1 MPHNRYWGLRELQE
15 TLRWD
20 SSVNRKWVK
29 VFTFWG
35 LRLRVLA
42 MYFYVAGL
50 RVMAKCFYVA
60 ELRVMT
66 KYFCVADARY
76 SCFPKALYNMANKP
90 TFSVCWVLK
99 LLKFCGGCAGVA
111 LCRTLDV
118 KQGIML
124 ARQTL
129 YHLSRSSLC
138 RRDSEMELFSIR
150 GLACALCSWMLNH
163 PFSPAS
169 FC

>member
-1 MPHNRYWGLRELQE
+1 MSHNRYWGLRKLQE

-20 SSVNRKWVK
+20 SSVIRKWVK

-42 MYFYVAGL
+42 MYFYVTGL
-50 RVMAKCFYVA
+50 RAMAKCFY
-60 ELRVMT
+60 
-66 KYFCVADARY
+66 VADARY

-90 TFSVCWVLK
+90 TFSVCSVLK
-99 LLKFCGGCAGVA
+99 LLKFCGGCAGIV

-118 KQGIML
+118 KKGIMH
-124 ARQTL
+124 ARQAL
-129 YHLSRSSLC
+129 YHLSWSSLC